1 MERTGTEVINLLLT
15 ELCAKRLHPYALQRG
30 LRCWVKQSQCGHSQ
44 CHDAPCL
51 AQHCFFPLKKCVA
64 LRLHYIL
71 RDLILAEFLGC
82 VNALARLIAGFIGFA
97 LISPTGTFSRAREK
111 GLVSRVIGCFL
122 RLPAWP
128 ARVERVYC

>member
-1 MERTGTEVINLLLT
+1 MVVGTGAAVTATLVRST
-15 ELCAKRLHPYALQRG
+15 VACAVVTAVTGGVVRAGGPDARLRG
-30 LRCWVKQSQCGHSQ
+30 CGTQSQRGHSQ

-82 VNALARLIAGFIGFA
+82 VNAVARLIVGFIGFA
-97 LISPTGTFSRAREK
+97 LIRPSGTFSREREK
-111 GLVSRVIGCFL
+111 GLVPLVIGCCL
-122 RLPAWP
+122 RL
-128 ARVERVYC
+128 